1 MVDMA
6 EVNQARDA
14 DAPLDFVE
22 SGALYRRLS
31 VFA

>member
-6 EVNQARDA
+6 EVNQARDG

-22 SGALYRRLS
+22 RGALYGGLS
-31 VFA
+31 QFA